1 MKQLLL
7 ATWKAWRNDDGT
19 VLAASLAYFASVSI
33 APLLVLI
40 VALVGLFFGRQA
52 AQDQVISQVRSVV
65 GEQGSQ
71 FFVTVLDNASQPT
84 LASAAGI
91 LSFLLLLWASTNV
104 FTQLHN
110 SLNRIWL
117 VDRAPGGV
125 RSTVRG
131 RLLAF
136 AMVLGAAFLLFVSMV
151 LSTTLATL
159 ASLGALLLPGSDWLW
174 QYGNYLAMFVVSML
188 LFAVIFK
195 VLPDAHIAWRDVL
208 LGAAVTALLF
218 VVGNFVLSLYLA
230 HAGSAYGAVGSL
242 AVFLLWV
249 FYSAQIF
256 FFGAE
261 FAKVYSHRYGSG
273 VHPHAANS

>member
-1 MKQLLL
+1 MGQLLL
-7 ATWKAWRNDDGT
+7 ATWKAWRKDEAT
-19 VLAASLAYFASVSI
+19 VLAAALAYFASVSI
-33 APLLVLI
+33 APLLVLV

-52 AQDQVISQVRSVV
+52 AQDQVIAQVRNVV
-65 GEQGSQ
+65 GDQGSQ
-71 FFVTVLDNASQPT
+71 FFVTVLDNARQPT

-91 LSFLLLLWASTNV
+91 LSFGLLLWGSTNV

-110 SLNRIWL
+110 ALNRIWL
-117 VDRAPGGV
+117 VGNAPGGV
-125 RSTVRG
+125 RSSVRG

-136 AMVLGAAFLLFVSMV
+136 AMVLGAAFLLFVAMV
-151 LSTTLATL
+151 LSTTLAAL
-159 ASLGALLLPGSDWLW
+159 GQLGALLLPGADWIW
-174 QYGNYLAMFVVSML
+174 QLGNYLAMFIVSMP
-188 LFAVIFK
+188 LFAIIFK
-195 VLPDAHIAWRDVL
+195 VVPDAHIAWRDVL
-208 LGAAVTALLF
+208 LGAAVTAILF
-218 VVGNFVLSLYLA
+218 VAGNFVLGLYLA

-273 VHPHAANS
+273 VRPRAVDS